1 MISLHPTIAELP
13 ATAWDALAGEQPM
26 LRHAFLD
33 ALEQSGCVGG
43 DSGWTPC
50 HLALW
55 RDGVLCGA
63 MPLYAKQHSYG
74 EYVFDWAWA
83 RAYAEHGLSY
93 YPKLLGAIPFTPLPG
108 PRLLART
115 DADRQALIRGA
126 LDRAAQLD
134 MSSLHLLF
142 GDDADLAACDAV
154 GLIRREQVQ
163 FHWQRQAG
171 WQDFDDFLASLSR
184 DKRRKIRQERRK
196 IGEAGVR
203 IERKAGHA
211 IDAGDWA
218 FFLRC
223 YDSTYREHR
232 STPYLNLDF
241 FLRAHAA
248 QPEAWMMALAYRDDA
263 PIAAAL
269 NLARRRLYGRYCAM
283 GCRRLGAGPAFRIV
297 LLPGHRTRAGH
308 RAIGGRRWR
317 AGRTQ
322 TGARLQ
328 PGHDPFGPLA
338 GPPRLRRCRGPLP
351 RPRTTPRQRLPRR
364 TGSPPP
370 VPPGAERRLNPTG
383 RMGISTSYN
392 LTASPSSNAG

>member
-269 NLARRRLYGRYCAM
+269 NLVGPARLYGRYW
-283 GCRRLGAGPAFRIV
+283 GAQWDAAGWVPGLHFELCYYQGIEHALATGLSVVEGGAQGEHKLARGFSPVMTHSAHWLAHPAFADAVDRF
-297 LLPGHRTRAGH
+297 LDR
-308 RAIGGRRWR
+308 
-317 AGRTQ
+317 
-322 TGARLQ
+322 
-328 PGHDPFGPLA
+328 
-338 GPPRLRRCRGPLP
+338 
-351 RPRTTPRQRLPRR
+351 
-364 TGSPPP
+364 
-370 VPPGAERRLNPTG
+370 ERRLV
-383 RMGISTSYN
+383 
-392 LTASPSSNAG
+392 NAYRDELEAHLPFRLEQNGD